1 VLTNLTATN
10 AVRFSVVSGEVPD
23 PRETSLRPQL
33 AVLAVTRPIAP
44 PTLAITVQT
53 NQANLTIMGETNRTN
68 ASFVSSNTVSQWSV
82 PATNA
87 TRFFRVT
94 AQ

>member
-1 VLTNLTATN
+1 
-10 AVRFSVVSGEVPD
+10 
-23 PRETSLRPQL
+23 
-33 AVLAVTRPIAP
+33 VTRPITP

-53 NQANLTIMGETNRTN
+53 NQANLTIMGETNRHLHR
-68 ASFVSSNTVSQWSV
+68 AILARPAQLEHQCQFRQQQHRLAMERA
-82 PATNA
+82 ATNA